1 MNNVK
6 ASHKYDDF
14 ISDYQIDLKN
24 KKHICLQTL
33 IHGHCNKKHCYSDW
47 PVQFSLEGF
56 IFLSDTNGE
65 TILLLRPDFLNM
77 EKVAQYREYSKMH
90 DLTFRISE
98 KVFDNQMIVNTSFYV
113 IFTKR
118 KI

>member
-1 MNNVK
+1 MK

-24 KKHICLQTL
+24 KKHTCLQTL
-33 IHGHCNKKHCYSDW
+33 IYGQCNKKQCFLEW
-47 PVQFSLEGF
+47 PAQFVFEGF
-56 IFLSDTNGE
+56 IFLNDTNGE
-65 TILLLRPDFLNM
+65 TVLLLQPDFLNT
-77 EKVAQYREYSKMH
+77 EKVAQYKEYSKMH
-90 DLTFRISE
+90 DLTFRITT
-98 KVFDNQMIVNTSFYV
+98 KFLFDDQVIVNTSFYV